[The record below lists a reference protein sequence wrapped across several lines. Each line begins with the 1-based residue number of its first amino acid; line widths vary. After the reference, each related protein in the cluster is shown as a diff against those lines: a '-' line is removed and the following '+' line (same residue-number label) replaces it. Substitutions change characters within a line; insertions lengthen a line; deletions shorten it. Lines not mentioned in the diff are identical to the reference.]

1 MGRTRFKERT
11 ASFRGPP
18 APRLLPTSGF
28 ILLLLGRQMLTYL
41 YLLGPGSGKSPH
53 HLLPLRHPPPVFHP
67 RSQLP
72 KAFKPSGMSHM
83 ETFSKCLL
91 MIITKASFKLGR

>member
-28 ILLLLGRQMLTYL
+28 ILLLLGRQMLTSL
-41 YLLGPGSGKSPH
+41 YLLGPGSGKSPN
-53 HLLPLRHPPPVFHP
+53 HLLPLRHPPPVFLP

-72 KAFKPSGMSHM
+72 RPLNLLECHTWKPLANV
-83 ETFSKCLL
+83 C
-91 MIITKASFKLGR
+91 